1 MNPHPAISYELSQAR
16 IADRRR
22 QAQREGL
29 ARAAVHPQSR
39 TPRPNRKWLPGSLYF
54 WVDNRRRARQ
64 IPAT

>member
-39 TPRPNRKWLPGSLYF
+39 TPRPNRKWLPVSLYL
-54 WVDNRRRARQ
+54 WAANRRRTRQ

>member
-29 ARAAVHPQSR
+29 ARAAVDPQSR
-39 TPRPNRKWLPGSLYF
+39 SPRPNRKWLPVSLYF
-54 WVDNRRRARQ
+54 WAGNRQRARQ

>member
-16 IADRRR
+16 IADRRG

-39 TPRPNRKWLPGSLYF
+39 APRPNRKWLPVSLYF
-54 WVDNRRRARQ
+54 RAANRRRARQ

>member
-1 MNPHPAISYELSQAR
+1 MNPHTAISYELSQAR

-29 ARAAVHPQSR
+29 ARAAVHSQPR
-39 TPRPNRKWLPGSLYF
+39 TPRPNRKWLPVSLYF
-54 WVDNRRRARQ
+54 WAGDRRRARQ

>member
-1 MNPHPAISYELSQAR
+1 MNPHTAISYELSQAR

-29 ARAAVHPQSR
+29 ARAAVHPRSR
-39 TPRPNRKWLPGSLYF
+39 TPRPDRKWLPVSLYF
-54 WVDNRRRARQ
+54 WAGNPRRARQ

>member
-16 IADRRR
+16 IADLRR

-29 ARAAVHPQSR
+29 ARAAVDPQSR
-39 TPRPNRKWLPGSLYF
+39 APRPNRKWFPVGLYF
-54 WVDNRRRARQ
+54 WAGNRRRARQ

>member
-16 IADRRR
+16 IADWRR

-39 TPRPNRKWLPGSLYF
+39 TPRPNRKWLPVRLYF
-54 WVDNRRRARQ
+54 WAGNRRRARQ

>member
-39 TPRPNRKWLPGSLYF
+39 TPRPNRKWLPVSLYF
-54 WVDNRRRARQ
+54 WAANRRRAHQ

>member
-1 MNPHPAISYELSQAR
+1 MNLHPVISYELSQAR

-39 TPRPNRKWLPGSLYF
+39 APRPNRKWLPVSLYF
-54 WVDNRRRARQ
+54 WAVNRRRARQ
-64 IPAT
+64 VPAT

>member
-22 QAQREGL
+22 QAEREGL
-29 ARAAVHPQSR
+29 ARAAVDPQSR
-39 TPRPNRKWLPGSLYF
+39 TPRPNRKWLPVSRYF
-54 WVDNRRRARQ
+54 WAGNRRRARQ

>member
-39 TPRPNRKWLPGSLYF
+39 TPRPNRKWAA
-54 WVDNRRRARQ
+54 NRRRARQ